1 MQLASI
7 DDKAD
12 YKTVNEAIKQIGFT
26 KQASTFWKIVAA
38 VIHLVGETRTIFGQR
53 IIYTTINFTEEFKNV
68 SVTLMCL

>member
-38 VIHLVGETRTIFGQR
+38 VIHLVGETRTISATNNL
-53 IIYTTINFTEEFKNV
+53 YYY
-68 SVTLMCL
+68 